1 MAGEIAVFGLLEEN
15 VVLGA
20 DLLREEGLM
29 ELGGD
34 FSGESGAALL
44 FGFFYLVRH
53 GCGRRSLAAG
63 VGEDVDG
70 GKAAGLH
77 ERKRIGKFL
86 LGFAGEADDEVGS
99 DGAVGEMFVEQAD
112 AF

>member
-1 MAGEIAVFGLLEEN
+1 M
-15 VVLGA
+15 
-20 DLLREEGLM
+20 
-29 ELGGD
+29 
-34 FSGESGAALL
+34 
-44 FGFFYLVRH
+44 
-53 GCGRRSLAAG
+53 
-63 VGEDVDG
+63 DG

-112 AF
+112 AFQIPGGVVFAIHTL